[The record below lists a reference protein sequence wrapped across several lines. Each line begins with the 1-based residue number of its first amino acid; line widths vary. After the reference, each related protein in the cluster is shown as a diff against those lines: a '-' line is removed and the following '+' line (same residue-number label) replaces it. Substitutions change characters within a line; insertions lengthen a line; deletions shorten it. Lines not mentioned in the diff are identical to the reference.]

1 MQVPKSITTQSPSP
15 RQIHAARIALDWTQT
30 DLCKAAGV
38 GIATIKRLEFNHR
51 DADLAQIMQYNTL
64 AKIVSALEV
73 AGIEFTFEDGRRG
86 ISFKG

>member
-1 MQVPKSITTQSPSP
+1 MQAPKSITTRAPSP

-51 DADLAQIMQYNTL
+51 DGDLAQIMQYNTL
-64 AKIVSALEV
+64 AKIVSALEA